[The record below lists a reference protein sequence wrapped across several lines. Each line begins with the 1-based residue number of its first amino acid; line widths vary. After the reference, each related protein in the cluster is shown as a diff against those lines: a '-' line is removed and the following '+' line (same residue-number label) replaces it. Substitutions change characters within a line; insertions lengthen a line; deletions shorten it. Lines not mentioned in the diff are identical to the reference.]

1 MKKKH
6 TPKPLRI
13 PITQGL
19 VDQMGQ
25 TMHFALLGMQH
36 GDNSVTNWKSVA
48 RTLLTISVASDY
60 NPLVTHKDKVSVDNC
75 IITLRVIADR
85 ELETGS
91 WRAHRAE
98 LGQLAEGILAA
109 ERMLPKLDY
118 RLMSQAYRDIEGALE
133 HL

>member
-1 MKKKH
+1 MKKKR
-6 TPKPLRI
+6 TPKPIKI
-13 PITQGL
+13 PVTQGL

-91 WRAHRAE
+91 WRAHRIE
-98 LGQLAEGILAA
+98 LGKLAEGILAA